1 MCKGAAVNQGIIS
14 GRGTV
19 VGGRLERGIIKKGME
34 CEFLGYGKKF
44 KSTVT
49 GVEMFHQTLEEG
61 HAGDQMAAL
70 VRGLKRDDVVKG
82 MVSQALFCFLL
93 TCGFS

>member
-1 MCKGAAVNQGIIS
+1 MAIS

-19 VGGRLERGIIKKGME
+19 VGGRLERGIVKKGME
-34 CEFLGYGKKF
+34 CEFLGYGKKL

-49 GVEMFHQTLEEG
+49 GVEMFHQTLNEA

-70 VRGLKRDDVVKG
+70 VRGLKRDDVTKG
-82 MVSQALFCFLL
+82 MVSQAPYLFLRFGSK
-93 TCGFS
+93 TCLSPNHCD